1 MNHVIFSISSNT
13 PDREQKIHEAI
24 EEMKALFPD
33 IKTSA
38 AYTSAA
44 FNGRDPEY
52 MTVAATADTDLPID
66 RLTTFTKAM
75 EWQIGRSADDSK
87 IGLITID
94 IDIIVY
100 EGTVIKQRDLAHE
113 PFAEALNSIK

>member
-52 MTVAATADTDLPID
+52 MTVAATADTDLPFD

-100 EGTVIKQRDLAHE
+100 DGTVIKQRDLAHE